1 MSSWRLGEMMPE
13 NSGFYHAAYV
23 VALVL
28 YVGYA
33 FFLHR
38 RYAGLRRR

>member
-1 MSSWRLGEMMPE
+1 MPE

-33 FFLHR
+33 ISLKR
-38 RYAGLRRR
+38 RMDRLRRPL